1 MSAAMG
7 AEKGIVVAIDGP
19 SGAGKSTVARQLAE
33 RLGYLYIDTGAMFRA
48 VALTVKRANISLDDD
63 DALAALCRD
72 LEITFVRQEGA
83 YRVFANGEDVSEA
96 IRTPEISLL
105 TSLISTKKVV
115 REVLLHEQRRMGRD
129 GNVVL
134 EGRDIGSVVFP
145 QAEVKFFLSASAE
158 ERGRRRFL
166 ELQAKGEK
174 VTLEKTIAEVIE
186 RDAQDERREH
196 APLCMAHD
204 AFPIDS
210 DGIPVAEVLG
220 RMEKIVRQRESER
233 RASF

>member
-1 MSAAMG
+1 
-7 AEKGIVVAIDGP
+7 
-19 SGAGKSTVARQLAE
+19 
-33 RLGYLYIDTGAMFRA
+33 
-48 VALTVKRANISLDDD
+48 
-63 DALAALCRD
+63 
-72 LEITFVRQEGA
+72 
-83 YRVFANGEDVSEA
+83 
-96 IRTPEISLL
+96 
-105 TSLISTKKVV
+105 
-115 REVLLHEQRRMGRD
+115 
-129 GNVVL
+129 VL

-145 QAEVKFFLSASAE
+145 HADVKFFLSASAE

-174 VTLEKTIAEVIE
+174 VTLERTIAEVIA

-196 APLCMAHD
+196 APLCMAED
-204 AFPIDS
+204 ALAIDS

>member
-1 MSAAMG
+1 MSTGMET
-7 AEKGIVVAIDGP
+7 EKGIVVAIDGP

-48 VALTVKRANISLDDD
+48 VALTVKRANVSLEDDA
-63 DALAALCRD
+63 ALAALCRD
-72 LEITFVRQEGA
+72 LEITFVRQGGT
-83 YRVFANGEDVSEA
+83 YRVLANGEDVSDA

-105 TSLISTKKVV
+105 TSRISTKKAV
-115 REVLLHEQRRMGRD
+115 REVLLHEQRRMGRA

-145 QAEVKFFLSASAE
+145 HADVKFFLSASAE

-174 VTLEKTIAEVIE
+174 VTLERTIAEVIA

-196 APLCMAHD
+196 APLCMAED
-204 AFPIDS
+204 ALAIDS